1 MSDIFQT
8 LAAFLFSVGAA
19 GAIII
24 AISKWLSGLIAKRIE
39 QSYKAKLQKKAA
51 DELDLL
57 IRKRRVY
64 ASLIKSM
71 RVFLSSTRPATLEEK
86 NEFLRS
92 YDECCLWAPDEV
104 LEAVGV
110 FLDISIEHSRTKESI
125 DQKKYKEAYINC
137 IEEIRKDSGFKGTSL
152 NYRFVSF
159 N

>member
-39 QSYKAKLQKKAA
+39 QSYQAKLEKKTA

-57 IRKRRVY
+57 LRKRKVY
-64 ASLIKSM
+64 TSLIKSM
-71 RVFLSSTRPATLEEK
+71 RVFLSSNKPATVEEK

-104 LEAVGV
+104 LEAIGV
-110 FLDISIEHSRTKESI
+110 FLDISIEHSRTREPI
-125 DQKKYKEAYINC
+125 DQVTYKKAYTDC
-137 IEEIRKDSGFKGTSL
+137 IEIIRKDSGFEGTNL

>member
-8 LAAFLFSVGAA
+8 LAAFLLSVGAA
-19 GAIII
+19 GAIIV

-39 QSYKAKLQKKAA
+39 QSYQAKLDKKTAN
-51 DELDLL
+51 ELDLL
-57 IRKRRVY
+57 IRKRSVY

-71 RVFLSSTRPATLEEK
+71 RVFLSSKKPATLEEK

-92 YDECCLWAPDEV
+92 YDECCLWAPDDV
-104 LEAVGV
+104 LEAIGV
-110 FLDISIEHSRTKESI
+110 FLDISIKHSRTKEPI
-125 DQKKYKEAYINC
+125 DQDTYRKAYTNC
-137 IEEIRKDSGFKGTSL
+137 IEEIRKDSGFEGTRL